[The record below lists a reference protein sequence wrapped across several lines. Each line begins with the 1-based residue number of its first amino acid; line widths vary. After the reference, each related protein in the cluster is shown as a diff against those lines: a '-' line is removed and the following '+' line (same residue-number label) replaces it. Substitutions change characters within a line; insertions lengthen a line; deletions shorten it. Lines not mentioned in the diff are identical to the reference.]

1 MKAAKFVEIE
11 GMKME
16 REFEHRLTEVEE
28 RSKSNTHRLD
38 CMEKRQDEMDKLVTS
53 VATLANEQT
62 HIKKDVEEIKT
73 GVQTLTEKPGKRWD
87 AIVDKAVWAVLAAM
101 IAFLLG
107 KGGL

>member
-1 MKAAKFVEIE
+1 MKRAISFEKE

-87 AIVDKAVWAVLAAM
+87 AIVDKAIWAILAAA
-101 IAFLLG
+101 IGLLIG
-107 KGGL
+107 NGV